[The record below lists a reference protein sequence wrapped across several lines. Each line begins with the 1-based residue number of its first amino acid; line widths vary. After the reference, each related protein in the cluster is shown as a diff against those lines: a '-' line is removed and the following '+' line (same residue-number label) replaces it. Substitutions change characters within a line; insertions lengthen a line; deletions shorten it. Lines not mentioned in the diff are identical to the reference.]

1 MYTHTYILYCGCE
14 FVGGHCTCAKVK
26 GCCGLWL
33 VPSVMLVLT
42 TELRS
47 PGLAF
52 AFMLSLSFCPF
63 SCLSPPLH
71 PTWLLVLSVAFL
83 FFLSHFPGTQV
94 FQVWSSAAM
103 KPYHRET
110 KRSMGSS

>member
-63 SCLSPPLH
+63 SCLSPPLI
-71 PTWLLVLSVAFL
+71 PRG
-83 FFLSHFPGTQV
+83 FLSSLLPF
-94 FQVWSSAAM
+94 SSSYPTSLVPRFSRFGAVQ
-103 KPYHRET
+103 R
-110 KRSMGSS
+110 